1 MTLMFRNF
9 FFCAVAFCSISVT
22 GCREKKEVVAPAVA
36 TETPAAPAVKNE
48 RPVMRVQLTD
58 GTNVDMATINE
69 KAVLV
74 LFQPDCDDCQ
84 NESKS
89 IQQRIAD
96 FKDYKLYFIS
106 SYPLEII
113 QKFAVDYQLAG
124 LQNVY
129 FGMTTVQDVLNNYG
143 PIHAPSIYVYTK
155 DGKLLK
161 SFSGTTDVEKI
172 IEVL

>member
-1 MTLMFRNF
+1 MFRRY
-9 FFCAVAFCSISVT
+9 FFCVVALCITCFL
-22 GCREKKEVVAPAVA
+22 GCKEKKEVVAPPVV
-36 TETPAAPAVKNE
+36 ETTAPAVKNE
-48 RPVMRVQLTD
+48 RPVMHIKLTD
-58 GTNVDMATINE
+58 GTDVDLSAIND
-69 KAVLV
+69 KLVLI

-84 NESKS
+84 NESKN
-89 IQQRIAD
+89 IQKRIAD

-106 SYPLEII
+106 SYPLEVI
-113 QKFAVDYQLAG
+113 QQFAVDYHLTG

-143 PIHAPSIYVYTK
+143 PIHAPSIFVYTK
-155 DGKLLK
+155 EGKLLK